1 MAVIGNTPPPGDKPK
16 NVNGLMVE
24 KAPITI
30 QQLHDGKKHYS
41 KIDKTFLV
49 RNSHFEVSF
58 Q

>member
-1 MAVIGNTPPPGDKPK
+1 
-16 NVNGLMVE
+16 MVE

-41 KIDKTFLV
+41 KIEKTVLV
-49 RNSHFEVSF
+49 RNNDFEVWF

>member
-1 MAVIGNTPPPGDKPK
+1 
-16 NVNGLMVE
+16 MVE

-49 RNSHFEVSF
+49 RNSHFQISF